1 MQNIVD
7 KVYDAIINSGLVQIE
22 ISARHVHLSSEH
34 LEILFGKGKTLTPKR
49 ELSQPGQYLSEERVT
64 IIGAKRFIEN
74 VAVLGPVRKDTQVE
88 ISRTDALSLGVNA
101 PIRESGDVRGS
112 APITIKGPAGE
123 IQIKEGVIIAKAHIH
138 ITPEIARNLS
148 LKDNGI
154 VMVEVLSDRPVIY
167 KEVVVR
173 VSDKFNFRM
182 HIDFDEANS
191 AGVGSFTLGKIIS

>member
-7 KVYDAIINSGLVQIE
+7 KVYDTIINSGLVQIE
-22 ISARHVHLSSEH
+22 ISARHVHLSNEH
-34 LEILFGKGKTLTPKR
+34 LEILFGKGKVLTPKR

-64 IIGAKRFIEN
+64 IIGSKRSIEN

-88 ISRTDALSLGVNA
+88 ISKTDALSLGVVA
-101 PIRESGDVRGS
+101 PVRESGDVGGS
-112 APITIKGPAGE
+112 APIIIKGPAGE

-138 ITPEIARNLS
+138 ITNKIADTLGLR
-148 LKDNGI
+148 DNQL

-173 VSDKFNFRM
+173 VSNKFSFRM

-191 AGVGSFTLGKIIS
+191 AGVGGFTLGKIIS